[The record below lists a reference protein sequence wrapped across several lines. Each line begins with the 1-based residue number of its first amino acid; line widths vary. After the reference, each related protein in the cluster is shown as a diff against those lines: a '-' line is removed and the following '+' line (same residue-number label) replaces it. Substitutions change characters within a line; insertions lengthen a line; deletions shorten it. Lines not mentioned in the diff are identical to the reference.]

1 MYGRNRVRRNVDA
14 QDKEAAV
21 LEQPK
26 SLTVAPNHLY
36 VDQGHGRHFVRR
48 NVILKRNRGFLGLSS
63 TARLLNNRKR

>member
-36 VDQGHGRHFVRR
+36 VDQGH
-48 NVILKRNRGFLGLSS
+48 
-63 TARLLNNRKR
+63 